1 MTAETCTGSAR
12 PPLGRRGDDE
22 GWCEVCGA
30 MFALSVRSDN
40 GAIVVP
46 FHPREATTDDTD

>member
-30 MFALSVRSDN
+30 MFALSARSDN

-46 FHPREATTDDTD
+46 FHPREATTDGQ